1 MITVNFEGNEIKLRE
16 SLPVAERLA
25 AEKSILDALKDIE
38 YGRRILEPAFVAM
51 YFLMYCAEDFTMPM
65 VGEGDKASVDMDFMI
80 RFDRQVDD
88 WYFEDTTK
96 HPWVITYKEI
106 EWAASNDMDLF
117 ETTVANAP
125 TNEMV
130 MRLLDVLDTEQ
141 EQVEKIGFS
150 VKKLLDKTQK
160 QVNRKN
166 LNEFLKNLEN
176 RMVGELPKFI
186 KDEAAAGIEEDSQV
200 K

>member
-1 MITVNFEGNEIKLRE
+1 MITVNFEGIEIKIHE
-16 SLPVAERLA
+16 TLPITERLA
-25 AEKSILDALKDIE
+25 AEKSILNALKDIE
-38 YGRRILEPAFVAM
+38 YGRKILQPAIIAM
-51 YFLMYCAEDFTMPM
+51 YFLMYYAEDFAMPM
-65 VGEGDKASVDMDFMI
+65 VGEGDKASVDMDFMY
-80 RFDRQVDD
+80 RFDTFMDTQ
-88 WYFEDTTK
+88 WLEDYSWDEY
-96 HPWVITYKEI
+96 HEI
-106 EWAASNDMDLF
+106 LHAVNHDMDLF

-125 TNEMV
+125 TNEIV
-130 MRLLDVLDTEQ
+130 MRLLDVLDTVQ

-186 KDEAAAGIEEDSQV
+186 KDEAAAGIEEDSQA